1 MKFYRKQI
9 EETEGYMKYRDLIRV
24 LLKEDVK
31 YSLEEADGLINEYL
45 NGKES
50 EE

>member
-9 EETEGYMKYRDLIRV
+9 EEMEGYMKYRDLLRV

-31 YSLEEADGLINEYL
+31 YDLEEADGMIKGYL
-45 NGKES
+45 EGKE
-50 EE
+50 E